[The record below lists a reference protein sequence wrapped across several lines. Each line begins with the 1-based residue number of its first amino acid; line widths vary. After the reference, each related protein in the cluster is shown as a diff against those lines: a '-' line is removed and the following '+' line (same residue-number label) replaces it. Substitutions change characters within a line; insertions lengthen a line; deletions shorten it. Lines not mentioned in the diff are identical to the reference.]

1 MYYKMHVLLILERIK
16 RGFMSSPEEKFKL
29 AAVKEVELRNS
40 IATIVSE
47 DLWFQEEIENILDD
61 RFPKYLNRRET
72 PTSKEENEINKH
84 LIDVLYSKV
93 ESVLNCKHDVS
104 DMVNDRNAKI
114 LRLTRGSMMK
124 IKALYTQRDKVE
136 VERIQQKKG
145 RGRPMPPW
153 LLSLK
158 KGQYTVDE
166 LVKISQTVRRNVQ
179 QTMKRHCKKISY
191 VDIGDVM
198 KKCVYHWDPL

>member
-1 MYYKMHVLLILERIK
+1 MTSL
-16 RGFMSSPEEKFKL
+16 EEKFKL
-29 AAVKEVELRNS
+29 AIAKEVELRNS

-61 RFPKYLNRRET
+61 KFPKRLNRRDT
-72 PTSKEENEINKH
+72 PTDKEENEINKH
-84 LIDVLYSKV
+84 LIDALYRKV

-104 DMVNDRNAKI
+104 DMVNDKNAKY
-114 LRLTRGSMMK
+114 LRLTRSSMMK
-124 IKALYTQRDKVE
+124 IQALYTQRDKVE
-136 VERIQQKKG
+136 KIERKNG
-145 RGRPMPPW
+145 RGRPMPQW

-166 LVKISQTVRRNVQ
+166 LVQISDTVRRNVQ

-191 VDIGDVM
+191 VDVGDAM
-198 KKCVYHWDPL
+198 KKCVYHWEPL

>member
-1 MYYKMHVLLILERIK
+1 MTSL
-16 RGFMSSPEEKFKL
+16 EEKFKL
-29 AAVKEVELRNS
+29 AAAKEVELRNS

-47 DLWFQEEIENILDD
+47 DLWFQEEIENIVDD
-61 RFPKYLNRRET
+61 RFPKRLNRRET
-72 PTSKEENEINKH
+72 PSVKEENEINKQ
-84 LIDVLYSKV
+84 LIDTLYRKV

-124 IKALYTQRDKVE
+124 IQALYTQRDKIE
-136 VERIQQKKG
+136 IDKIQQKKG
-145 RGRPMPPW
+145 RGRPMPQW

-166 LVKISQTVRRNVQ
+166 LVKISDTVRRNVQ

-191 VDIGDVM
+191 VDVGDVM
-198 KKCVYHWDPL
+198 KKCVYHWEPL